1 MNIKPGM
8 QVLIDDFFTRK
19 LSPLSACLHNVT
31 GLELDG
37 QPVGMHGY
45 FPDPVPNQSLIKL
58 REIRALTSDE
68 FPELRDAA
76 YGFATAIPAV
86 LKFCLFFPYLL
97 KL

>member
-37 QPVGMHGY
+37 QPVGVDGY
-45 FPDPVPNQSLIKL
+45 FPDPMPYQSFIKL
-58 REIRALTSDE
+58 RELRALTSDE
-68 FPELRDAA
+68 FPELPDAA
-76 YGFATAIPAV
+76 YGFAAAVSAV
-86 LKFCLFFPYLL
+86 LQFCLFFPYLL